1 MNLEITGT
9 GRYIPDVI
17 VPNTDFLKNTFY
29 TQKGEKIELDPRE
42 TIQKFEEITGIRER
56 RYARPDQTTSDLATS
71 AGKRAIEDAGIDPE
85 TLDGIFVA
93 HNFGDIRKDQVQT
106 DQVPSL
112 ATRVKY
118 NLGIS
123 NPDCIA
129 FDLLYGCP
137 GWIQCLIVAYQ
148 YIRANEG
155 KNYLIIG
162 AESLSRTIDQHDRD
176 CMIFSDGAGAIVVQ
190 ARPDDHRSAI
200 LSTAS
205 QTFAKDEA
213 YYLTYDVSY
222 NQADKSNT
230 RFIRMQG
237 RKIYEFTLKYVPL
250 AMKTCLEKS
259 GVSIEEVKKVLLHQ
273 ANEKMDEAII
283 KRFYKLYGMEPP
295 MDIMPMN
302 IHLLG
307 NSSVATIPTLLDLM
321 LKGELDGHSVEK
333 GDVIIMASVGA
344 GMNINAITYRL

>member
-9 GRYIPDVI
+9 GRYIPEVV
-17 VPNTDFLKNTFY
+17 VPNKDFLKNIFY

-56 RYARPDQTTSDLATS
+56 RYARPDQSTSDLATE
-71 AGKRAIEDAGIDPE
+71 AAIKAIEDAGINPE

-93 HNFGDIRKDQVQT
+93 HNFGDIRKDQIQT

-112 ATRVKY
+112 AARVKY
-118 NLGIS
+118 NLGIY

-137 GWIQCLIVAYQ
+137 GWIQALIVAYHSILAKQ
-148 YIRANEG
+148 G

-162 AESLSRTIDQHDRD
+162 AESLSRTIDQHNRD
-176 CMIFSDGAGAIVVQ
+176 CMIFSDGAGAIVVE
-190 ARPDDHRSAI
+190 ARSEENHSGI

-213 YYLTYDVSY
+213 FYLTYDVSY

-237 RKIYEFTLKYVPL
+237 RKIYEFSLKYVPL

-259 GVSIEEVKKVLLHQ
+259 GVPIGEVKKVLLHQ

-283 KRFYKLYGMEPP
+283 KRFYKLYD
-295 MDIMPMN
+295 MDTPVGIMPMN

-321 LKGELDGHSVEK
+321 LKGELEGHIIEK

-344 GMNINAITYRL
+344 GMNINAITYKF